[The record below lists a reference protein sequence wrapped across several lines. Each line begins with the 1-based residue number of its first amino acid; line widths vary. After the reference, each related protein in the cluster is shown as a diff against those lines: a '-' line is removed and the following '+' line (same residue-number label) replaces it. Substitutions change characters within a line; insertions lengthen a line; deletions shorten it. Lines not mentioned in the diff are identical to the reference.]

1 MTLKIAATKSLSSPD
16 LENYRGPAGD
26 RVMIQIKMRGPQTA
40 TQIGERLG
48 TTGENARQL
57 LMKLADDGL
66 VTAEAVAG
74 GVGRPKQVWSLTD
87 AAQARFPDTH
97 SELTVGLIRSVRDLF
112 GQDGLDRLIEA
123 REAET
128 RSAYRDAMAGADGIE
143 DRLARLVE
151 LRSREGYMAEWSVPV
166 DGDGWVLI
174 ENHCP
179 ICAAA
184 AVCQGFCRSEL
195 AVFREALGDGV
206 TVERENHIL
215 AGARRC
221 AYRVR
226 ATK

>member
-1 MTLKIAATKSLSSPD
+1 MTLKLAAAKGLSSSS

-26 RVMIQIKMRGPQTA
+26 RVLIQIKMRGPQTA
-40 TQIGERLG
+40 AQIGERLG

-57 LMKLADDGL
+57 LMKLAEEGL
-66 VTAEAVAG
+66 VAAEAVAG
-74 GVGRPKQVWSLTD
+74 GVGRPKQVWSLTAD
-87 AAQARFPDTH
+87 AQGRFPDTH
-97 SELTVGLIRSVRDLF
+97 SELTVGLIRSVRELF
-112 GQDGLDRLIEA
+112 GPDGLDRLIAA

-128 RSAYRDAMAGADGIE
+128 RKAYGAAMAGTRGVE

-151 LRSREGYMAEWSVPV
+151 VRSREGYMAEWSIAP
-166 DGDGWVLI
+166 DGDGWLLV

-195 AVFREALGDGV
+195 AIFREALGDEV
-206 TVERENHIL
+206 TVVREDHIL

-226 ATK
+226 SAN